1 MKKGAL
7 AIAMMSAF
15 ITGSVYAAP
24 ADNNTS
30 QANLDFNGKVTAS
43 LCQVDTSNISQTI
56 DLGELSTSALKATG
70 KGPAKSFAVNLIN
83 CDTTLNSI
91 KYTIAGNNN
100 TGSDTKYLVPVSND
114 TSATGVGVY
123 LQDNNA
129 APVEI
134 GTEKSVPVVAN
145 AGAALSDQSIP
156 LQAYIGTTTGNPDAN
171 GTVKAG
177 TVSAS
182 AVMTIRT
189 APAPVVP

>member
-1 MKKGAL
+1 MKKCAL
-7 AIAMMSAF
+7 AISMMSAL

-24 ADNNTS
+24 AGNDAS
-30 QANLDFNGKVTAS
+30 QANLEFNGKVTSS

-83 CDTTLNSI
+83 CDTSLNSI

-100 TGSDTKYLVPVSND
+100 TGNDVNYLVPVSSD

-123 LQDNNA
+123 LQDNNGT
-129 APVEI
+129 PVKI
-134 GTEKSVPVVAN
+134 GTETSVPVVMN
-145 AGAALSDQSIP
+145 AGEALSDQSIP
-156 LQAYIGTTTGNPDAN
+156 LQAYIGTTTGNPDQ
-171 GTVKAG
+171 GSVKAG

-189 APAPVVP
+189 AAAALP